1 MVPESAVDR
10 AGRGAHAGIV
20 RRVVNRVLVVEDNRA
35 LLRTLEAAMA
45 ARFPEV
51 RACRTVAE
59 ARVHVTGWTPDLVV
73 LDFML
78 PDGDARAVLDLTE
91 LRVPAPVVVAVSGEA
106 GPTESFELAQ
116 RGVRAFLPKPLTLDE
131 LEAAIE
137 LAISAAPDL
146 EPYLRQTAG
155 HRPLREVTDE
165 VRDVLIDE
173 TLARAGG
180 SRRAAARSLA
190 TSRQLLQYLLRQRG
204 E

>member
-20 RRVVNRVLVVEDNRA
+20 RRVVNRVLVVEDNKA
-35 LLRTLEAAMA
+35 LLRTLQAAMS

-91 LRVPAPVVVAVSGEA
+91 LREPAPVVVAVSGEA

-131 LEAAIE
+131 
-137 LAISAAPDL
+137 P
-146 EPYLRQTAG
+146 T
-155 HRPLREVTDE
+155 
-165 VRDVLIDE
+165 RD
-173 TLARAGG
+173 R
-180 SRRAAARSLA
+180 SSLA
-190 TSRQLLQYLLRQRG
+190 NRLHKNIAGAVRILFHKQSKVGDQHKTGRAIVPTPVVLLLRSGRRG
-204 E
+204 HLLTDPVGIVRW